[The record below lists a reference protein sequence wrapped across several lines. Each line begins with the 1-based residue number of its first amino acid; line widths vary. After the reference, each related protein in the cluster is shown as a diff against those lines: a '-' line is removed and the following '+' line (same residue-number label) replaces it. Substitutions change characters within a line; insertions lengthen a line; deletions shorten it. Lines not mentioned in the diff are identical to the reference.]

1 MKKIIFLL
9 VFIIHSLVFA
19 QTTGKIAGRVV
30 DAKTNEALPGVQIV
44 IVAKWINGK
53 EVKLDKCIG
62 ATSDLNGNYY
72 IINIPPGYY
81 SVEFQMIGYKTV
93 KYEKVRVSVNR
104 TKEINVKLQETI
116 LSGEPIVVEAKT
128 IEIKKDQTSSIRNI
142 SSTEIKR
149 LPIESVHQVVA
160 LQPGVVAGHFRGG
173 RSGEVSYLI
182 NGIDVSESFSHSG
195 RSIDVNPSAVQE
207 VDVITGTFNAE
218 YGRAMSGV
226 VNIVTKEGGDRF
238 NGTFYSNIGTY
249 LTNHKDKFIGL
260 KDFDIRSKDIRMTLS
275 GPIIK
280 NYVNFFVNTRYRHN
294 LGHLNGIYRFKVD
307 DYSDFHGDSTQWYSE
322 HNGDNSYVPMN
333 WSKNFSYFG
342 NLTYKPLPQFKAS
355 LLSAIND
362 DRGQGYDHFYK
373 YNPYGRATSYRKSYM
388 FALLINH
395 SISNKMFYEFKLS
408 YIKNYNGNYVYK
420 NPYDPRYV
428 HDVYSRSFGVGFST
442 GGQQKHHI
450 ERTMK
455 DYNFK
460 YDITWQ
466 LNNNH
471 SLKSGFLYSYHILD
485 NKSFTIRN
493 KYYGEKEEFIFYYDS
508 TANKRIYP
516 YYEPEILP
524 DSSTY
529 TDIYKHKPFELSCY
543 IQDKME
549 FEYMVINLGV
559 RLDYFSPNT
568 YYPSQWRNPANQLS
582 FPNNPEKMSKY
593 LKATPKYQISPRLGI
608 SYQLGKTALLH
619 FAYGHFFQM
628 PPLYAIYQNHSHMI
642 PPFDFAVVMGN
653 PQINAQKTVQ
663 YEIGLWQKLMEGMN
677 LELTVYYRD
686 IYNLLSAKVITTF
699 NQIRY
704 GLYSNK
710 DYGNVRGLEAK
721 YDINYKNLFINL
733 NYTYQYTRGN
743 ADSPTFTF
751 SRAGSRMDP
760 VNRLIPMSWDQRHTL
775 NISIGYYQPNYGAS
789 MTIQYNSG
797 TPYTWAPLPESPL
810 SQINLFPNNDYM
822 PAKVNVD
829 LNAHY
834 NIFDFN
840 GIKGR
845 INLLVYNLFD
855 RLNETGVYGTTG
867 RAYTSIVREN
877 DIKNHKSDFND
888 YWDII
893 KNPGMFSEP
902 RLIKV
907 GLDVT
912 F

>member
-1 MKKIIFLL
+1 
-9 VFIIHSLVFA
+9 
-19 QTTGKIAGRVV
+19 
-30 DAKTNEALPGVQIV
+30 
-44 IVAKWINGK
+44 
-53 EVKLDKCIG
+53 
-62 ATSDLNGNYY
+62 
-72 IINIPPGYY
+72 
-81 SVEFQMIGYKTV
+81 
-93 KYEKVRVSVNR
+93 
-104 TKEINVKLQETI
+104 
-116 LSGEPIVVEAKT
+116 
-128 IEIKKDQTSSIRNI
+128 
-142 SSTEIKR
+142 
-149 LPIESVHQVVA
+149 
-160 LQPGVVAGHFRGG
+160 
-173 RSGEVSYLI
+173 
-182 NGIDVSESFSHSG
+182 
-195 RSIDVNPSAVQE
+195 
-207 VDVITGTFNAE
+207 
-218 YGRAMSGV
+218 
-226 VNIVTKEGGDRF
+226 
-238 NGTFYSNIGTY
+238 
-249 LTNHKDKFIGL
+249 
-260 KDFDIRSKDIRMTLS
+260 
-275 GPIIK
+275 
-280 NYVNFFVNTRYRHN
+280 
-294 LGHLNGIYRFKVD
+294 
-307 DYSDFHGDSTQWYSE
+307 
-322 HNGDNSYVPMN
+322 
-333 WSKNFSYFG
+333 
-342 NLTYKPLPQFKAS
+342 
-355 LLSAIND
+355 
-362 DRGQGYDHFYK
+362 
-373 YNPYGRATSYRKSYM
+373 
-388 FALLINH
+388 
-395 SISNKMFYEFKLS
+395 MFYEFKLS

-485 NKSFTIRN
+485 NNSFTIRN

-516 YYEPEILP
+516 YYEPEVLP